1 MVKLQEIRKRVG
13 LSQAE
18 LSKRSGI
25 KLQTIQ
31 GYELGRR
38 QTDGAHVD
46 SLVSMA
52 DALGVPFY
60 EIIEDDALAEK
71 IKQNI
76 KREV

>member
-1 MVKLQEIRKRVG
+1 MKLQEVRKRVG
-13 LSQAE
+13 LSQSE
-18 LSKRSGI
+18 LAKQSGI

-38 QTDGAHVD
+38 QIDGARAD
-46 SLVSMA
+46 TLISLA

-60 EIIEDDALAEK
+60 SLLENAELAEK
-71 IKQNI
+71 IKANV

>member
-1 MVKLQEIRKRVG
+1 MKLQDIRKHKG

-18 LSKRSGI
+18 LSKRSGV

-38 QTDGAHVD
+38 QIDGAHID
-46 SLVSMA
+46 TLVSMA
-52 DALGVPFY
+52 EPLEVPFY
-60 EIIEDDALAEK
+60 ELMEDAQRIEK

-76 KREV
+76 KRGV